1 MTRRFGGAGLVL
13 AIVLGW
19 SALGVGHEGLGSP
32 PVRERL
38 MSGLNNPRGI
48 ALGPLGA
55 LYVAE
60 AGRGGTNPSACHPV
74 NGPGGVGCYGPT
86 GAISR
91 FWRGRQQRVLTGLP
105 SYVTPLGDVIGPHDI
120 AYDGFL
126 GAYITI
132 GLGGTPTQ
140 RMAFGAAGKMFG
152 TLVHAF
158 LLGPPRIVADL
169 AAYEASANP
178 GGPPIDSNPFGLL
191 VQPGSRLVAD
201 AGANAIIRVGAHGGM
216 STFAVLPPVTVRPPF
231 SGDPVPTS
239 IVKGPDGAFY
249 IGQLTGAPFAAGS
262 AKVYRVE
269 PGGEPTVYLDGFKTI
284 IDLDFGPD
292 GSLYVL
298 EHAGGAEFFP
308 PVSGRIVRV
317 ARNGSRSVPVEGLAR
332 PTSVLVDCKGTM
344 YWTDHGVQIGL
355 GEVWRL
361 GRASDSERSE
371 HHGGC

>member
-1 MTRRFGGAGLVL
+1 MTRRVGGAGLVV

-19 SALGVGHEGLGSP
+19 SALGVGHEGPGSP
-32 PVRERL
+32 PVPELL
-38 MSGLNNPRGI
+38 MSGLENPRGI

-178 GGPPIDSNPFGLL
+178 GGGPIDSNPFGLL

-201 AGANAIIRVGAHGGM
+201 AGGNAIIRVGAHGGM
-216 STFAVLPPVTVRPPF
+216 STFAVLPRLPVPPAF

-239 IVKGPDGAFY
+239 IVKGPDGAYY
-249 IGQLTGAPFAAGS
+249 IGQLTGAPFTDGA
-262 AKVYRVE
+262 AKVYRVVS
-269 PGGEPTVYLDGFKTI
+269 GGEPTEYLTGFKTI

-298 EHAGGAEFFP
+298 EHASGAMFFGGP
-308 PVSGRIVRV
+308 GRVVRV
-317 ARNGSRSVPVEGLAR
+317 APDGSRTYPVMLLTR

-344 YWTDHGVQIGL
+344 YWTNHGVEPGGL

-361 GRASDSERSE
+361 RGASDSDRSE
-371 HHGGC
+371 HHGC